1 MSTVCTTTTLNSAAA
16 MDCRK
21 RTWGCSRANAAGG
34 HLRVPAMVPV
44 LATHVGVH
52 CIASR
57 CVAMCL
63 CVGPGA
69 SRPAGFH
76 ATAVTALANPNPPG
90 TPGNPG
96 FDMLVVTTSDACVT
110 VWKVVKVQGV
120 GVATTHFVYHDED
133 CTLDTVTA
141 LVPLP
146 GQCFAS
152 TSFASPVVTVWT
164 TEPVRR
170 LARYPSAQRPRFSAR
185 AVIAVCWRC
194 CSLPQAMQSVARSH
208 ALSFVFV
215 SLRAVH

>member
-1 MSTVCTTTTLNSAAA
+1 MQMRRVGACAYPPWPLCCAS
-16 MDCRK
+16 MD
-21 RTWGCSRANAAGG
+21 AGWFA
-34 HLRVPAMVPV
+34 L
-44 LATHVGVH
+44 
-52 CIASR
+52 
-57 CVAMCL
+57 CL

-170 LARYPSAQRPRFSAR
+170 LARYPSALRPRFPAR
-185 AVIAVCWRC
+185 DVIAVCWRC
-194 CSLPQAMQSVARSH
+194 CRLLQAMH
-208 ALSFVFV
+208 AVMRCLLYLF
-215 SLRAVH
+215 SLRAIH